1 MELNKCPNCSGKLE
15 IAPNRKRLICAY
27 CGSEF
32 PLDETTKQEIGDQPV
47 NKDWFIYDWNYEKVM
62 ANPDCNTVITAFVRG
77 LNEYETSNKLETYIR
92 DYLMNFEEA
101 SAEGIREDKM
111 RGIVQRFAGS
121 FLPGE
126 RVIIYND
133 DGIFVRGKTG
143 TLVTTKRTFF
153 IEKKAHKEIMHTAV
167 PYINIGY
174 SDHKELGPGEIVHTA
189 IPYINFGYSVGLPE
203 VKLGEKYANNIGT
216 FNSHFDLMGSM
227 AALIVKLAFEQKPDR
242 PKIRLTDTLK

>member
-1 MELNKCPNCSGKLE
+1 MPIEINKCPNCNGKLE
-15 IAPNRKRLICAY
+15 VIHSRKKLVCTF

-32 PLDETTKQEIGDQPV
+32 ALDDDTQKEIGDHPV
-47 NKDWFIYDWNYEKVM
+47 SHDWFIYDWNYEKVM
-62 ANPDCNTVITAFVRG
+62 ANPACNTVITAFTRG
-77 LNEYETSNKLETYIR
+77 LNEYETSTKLETYMR
-92 DYLMNFEEA
+92 DYLMNFDEV
-101 SAEGIREDKM
+101 SAEGIREDRMK
-111 RGIVQRFAGS
+111 GIVQRFSGS

-174 SDHKELGPGEIVHTA
+174 S
-189 IPYINFGYSVGLPE
+189 VGLPE
-203 VKLGEKYANNIGT
+203 LKLGEKYAHNIGT
-216 FNSHFDLMGSM
+216 FNSHFDLMGTV

-242 PKIRLTDTLK
+242 PQIRLTDTVK

>member
-15 IAPNRKRLICAY
+15 LAPNRKRLICAY

-32 PLDETTKQEIGDQPV
+32 PLDEATKQEIGDQPI
-47 NKDWFIYDWNYEKVM
+47 NMDWFIYDWNYEKIM
-62 ANPDCNTVITAFVRG
+62 ANPACNTVVSSFIRG
-77 LNEYETSNKLETYIR
+77 LNEYETPTKLETYIR
-92 DYLMNFEEA
+92 DYLMNFDEV

-153 IEKKAHKEIMHTAV
+153 VEKKAHKEIMHTV
-167 PYINIGY
+167 
-174 SDHKELGPGEIVHTA
+174 V
-189 IPYINFGYSVGLPE
+189 PYINFGYSVGLPE
-203 VKLGEKYANNIGT
+203 VKLGEKYAHNIGS
-216 FNSHFDLMGSM
+216 FNSHYDLMGTV

-242 PKIRLTDTLK
+242 PKIRLTDTIK

>member
-77 LNEYETSNKLETYIR
+77 LNEYETSTKLETYIR
-92 DYLMNFEEA
+92 DYLMNFDEA

-143 TLVTTKRTFF
+143 TLVTTRRTFF
-153 IEKKAHKEIMHTAV
+153 VEKKTHKEIM
-167 PYINIGY
+167 
-174 SDHKELGPGEIVHTA
+174 HTA
-189 IPYINFGYSVGLPE
+189 IPYINFGYSVGLPD

>member
-77 LNEYETSNKLETYIR
+77 LNEYETSTKLETYIR
-92 DYLMNFEEA
+92 DYLMNFDEA

-126 RVIIYND
+126 RIIIYND

-143 TLVTTKRTFF
+143 TLVTTRRTFF
-153 IEKKAHKEIMHTAV
+153 VEKKTHKEIM
-167 PYINIGY
+167 
-174 SDHKELGPGEIVHTA
+174 HTA
-189 IPYINFGYSVGLPE
+189 IPYINFGYSVGLPD

>member
-1 MELNKCPNCSGKLE
+1 
-15 IAPNRKRLICAY
+15 
-27 CGSEF
+27 
-32 PLDETTKQEIGDQPV
+32 
-47 NKDWFIYDWNYEKVM
+47 M

-77 LNEYETSNKLETYIR
+77 LNEYETSTKLETYIR
-92 DYLMNFEEA
+92 DYLMNFDEA

-143 TLVTTKRTFF
+143 TLVTTRRTFF
-153 IEKKAHKEIMHTAV
+153 VEKKTHKEIM
-167 PYINIGY
+167 
-174 SDHKELGPGEIVHTA
+174 HTA
-189 IPYINFGYSVGLPE
+189 IPYINFGYSVGLPD

-242 PKIRLTDTLK
+242 QKIRLTDTLK